1 MKASIILLLFFSVF
15 VSKAQQVGNFN
26 LENVLNNQAVSP
38 ATYPSCDGLVIIFT
52 SNSCPYDEYYRGRI
66 VKLAQAYNARV
77 PFLLVNSGTEATETK
92 ENMVKK
98 AKQANLT
105 IPYLADKDQSLMT
118 SLDAKKSPEVFLLKN
133 VNGKFNV
140 VYRGA
145 IDDNPQVEA
154 DVRQHYLKDAI
165 DIMLNNKKIET
176 GEVRPAGCSLKK
188 KG

>member
-1 MKASIILLLFFSVF
+1 MKALMSILLFFSALVLQAQT
-15 VSKAQQVGNFN
+15 VSNFS
-26 LENVLNNQAVSP
+26 LENVLNNQTVSP
-38 ATYPSCDGLVIIFT
+38 ATYPSCDGLVVIFT
-52 SNSCPYDEYYRGRI
+52 SNSCPYDEYYRSRI
-66 VKLAQAYNARV
+66 LKLAQTYNARV
-77 PFLLVNSGTEATETK
+77 PFLLVNSGTDAADSK

-98 AKQANLT
+98 AKQANITL
-105 IPYLADKDQSLMT
+105 PYLADKDQSLMA

-133 VNGKFNV
+133 VNGKFTV

-176 GEVRPAGCSLKK
+176 TEVRPAGCTLKK